1 MQHVNR
7 KPPTAATEDP
17 LGFVDPLAALL
28 AGGTDDPLGT
38 ASGGNNG
45 GGAGGSCGGG
55 GSTTTGRHGHTG
67 VAPLG
72 DGSTHAAQG
81 SAAYAMPT
89 DPAAAA
95 AAETA
100 AAAAAAAAAGP
111 LISAAF
117 VVGAYLTPV
126 GADDVLTLGKDCH
139 SPTAATATRLTL
151 PRSASAGALADA
163 RGSGW
168 DDVADPDPAF
178 EVMAIL
184 GDGEE
189 VHASQ
194 RRLSELWR
202 LRDALRHECLGSVL
216 PPVPPA
222 QGYLPISSV
231 EVDEAAMATRMRR
244 QLRVQL
250 WEAHCFL
257 AAVAA
262 QPKLAGALATRA
274 FFADREPLPKG
285 AETHSFGGSAP
296 HIVAVTAATSV
307 ATATVAAEA
316 VPIAIAMPSAA
327 GVASL
332 PPLSA
337 AEAALAD
344 ATRGLALGLT
354 RPAAATSAIPTVAGV
369 SDWSFG
375 EMVESLTLSA
385 TKQLAEFVSDGATGG
400 MRDGSAGSGGSSRLS
415 SPAAQTRSLA
425 AADYSPSSHSPSTR
439 RAAASQPATDA
450 AVGGFSDAVPAKPA
464 LSSTT
469 GSGHSSAA
477 LDLPTEQLTHDLLR
491 LGADLSS
498 VNAGG
503 GWRDVKPDSDDA
515 SAARLR
521 SYFCSIESA
530 ATTLREACL
539 GAEACTAALGS
550 HWRALRRATAVL
562 AEVAEGD
569 HDEALCLLLHV
580 GPAASQME
588 KQSSQSDF
596 VLPHCAFATTQAP
609 SGGGGGGGGG
619 GGSDCVGGGAAPLV
633 PSALKLL
640 RNYRAAAATAAAASD
655 PAAVCVVADFSQCIA
670 DASGYNSHIS
680 AYETAVV
687 PPAAVMM
694 TAAEQCQ
701 AAVHEQPLSALTSE
715 LRFLV
720 QLCAEVSLAS
730 VARERT
736 RTTALETRALVD
748 AAQARESAMQVR
760 AGPQTNSP
768 GL

>member
-1 MQHVNR
+1 
-7 KPPTAATEDP
+7 
-17 LGFVDPLAALL
+17 
-28 AGGTDDPLGT
+28 
-38 ASGGNNG
+38 
-45 GGAGGSCGGG
+45 
-55 GSTTTGRHGHTG
+55 
-67 VAPLG
+67 
-72 DGSTHAAQG
+72 
-81 SAAYAMPT
+81 
-89 DPAAAA
+89 
-95 AAETA
+95 
-100 AAAAAAAAAGP
+100 

-126 GADDVLTLGKDCH
+126 GADDVLTLGKEYH
-139 SPTAATATRLTL
+139 PTATANRLTL

-168 DDVADPDPAF
+168 DVVDDVADPDPAF

-184 GDGEE
+184 GDGE
-189 VHASQ
+189 VHASR

-222 QGYLPISSV
+222 QGYLPISAV
-231 EVDEAAMATRMRR
+231 EVDEAATATRMRR

-262 QPKLAGALATRA
+262 QPKLTGALATRA
-274 FFADREPLPKG
+274 FFADRESLPKG

-307 ATATVAAEA
+307 ATAAVAAA
-316 VPIAIAMPSAA
+316 APIAIATPSAA

-400 MRDGSAGSGGSSRLS
+400 MRDGSAGSGGSSRLP

-425 AADYSPSSHSPSTR
+425 AADNSPSSHSPSSSTR
-439 RAAASQPATDA
+439 RAGASQPATEA
-450 AVGGFSDAVPAKPA
+450 AVAGFSDAVPAKPA
-464 LSSTT
+464 LSRTR

-498 VNAGG
+498 VNASG

-569 HDEALCLLLHV
+569 QDEALCLLLHV

-588 KQSSQSDF
+588 KQSSQSEF
-596 VLPHCAFATTQAP
+596 VLPHCAFASTQAP
-609 SGGGGGGGGG
+609 SGGGGGGGGRG
-619 GGSDCVGGGAAPLV
+619 GGDSGGSDCVGGGGAAPLG

-640 RNYRAAAATAAAASD
+640 RNHRAAAATASAASD

-680 AYETAVV
+680 AYETVAV
-687 PPAAVMM
+687 PPAAVM
-694 TAAEQCQ
+694 TAAEQRQ
-701 AAVHEQPLSALTSE
+701 AAAHEQPLSALTSE

-720 QLCAEVSLAS
+720 QLCAEVSVAS

-760 AGPQTNSP
+760 AAPRTNSP
-768 GL
+768 GCELSLEVVTDRLTAPHPHPFSHFALPWWRWPCGVVLARLVPA